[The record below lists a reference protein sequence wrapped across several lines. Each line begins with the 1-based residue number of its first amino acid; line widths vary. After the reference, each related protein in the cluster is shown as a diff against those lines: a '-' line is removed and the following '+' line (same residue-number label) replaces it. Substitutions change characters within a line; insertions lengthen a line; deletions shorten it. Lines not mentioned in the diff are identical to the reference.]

1 MEEQGRARTTRGT
14 GRLREQE
21 TEEAGEIGAISEFG
35 AARMK
40 ELGPVARILA
50 ALHGGN

>member
-1 MEEQGRARTTRGT
+1 MEKQGRARTTRET

-21 TEEAGEIGAISEFG
+21 TEQIGKVDAIGKIEAALV
-35 AARMK
+35 K

-50 ALHGGN
+50 ALCGEK